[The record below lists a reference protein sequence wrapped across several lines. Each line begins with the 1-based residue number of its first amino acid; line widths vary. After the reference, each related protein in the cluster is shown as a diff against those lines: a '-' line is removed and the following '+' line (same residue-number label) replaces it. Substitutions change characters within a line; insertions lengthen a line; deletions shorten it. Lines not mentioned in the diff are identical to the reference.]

1 MFTSMRMVL
10 LWVALIAAAP
20 AAAEKVQTGFLDS
33 SVVVENH
40 LYKYQVFVPED
51 WSASKKWP
59 VIVFL
64 HGIGESGDDGL
75 IETEVGIGSAIRR
88 DRARF
93 PAIVVLPQSPK
104 GHWWSEPP
112 MDRVVIAALDAAS
125 KKYHGDS
132 HHTYLTGLSMGGYG
146 TWSLAAQ
153 YPGRF
158 AALAPVCGGVM
169 RHKEVDMSA
178 NADTKPYEDM
188 AVKIGAKTPVWIFHG
203 GDDPVVPVIE
213 SRRMYQALTAL
224 GGEVHYTEYPG
235 VGHDS
240 WVKAYDE
247 PELISWLLS
256 KSL

>member
-1 MFTSMRMVL
+1 
-10 LWVALIAAAP
+10 
-20 AAAEKVQTGFLDS
+20 
-33 SVVVENH
+33 
-40 LYKYQVFVPED
+40 
-51 WSASKKWP
+51 
-59 VIVFL
+59 
-64 HGIGESGDDGL
+64 
-75 IETEVGIGSAIRR
+75 
-88 DRARF
+88 
-93 PAIVVLPQSPK
+93 
-104 GHWWSEPP
+104 
-112 MDRVVIAALDAAS
+112 
-125 KKYHGDS
+125 
-132 HHTYLTGLSMGGYG
+132 
-146 TWSLAAQ
+146 
-153 YPGRF
+153 
-158 AALAPVCGGVM
+158 VCGGVM